1 MLQGMLPQMT
11 WQHHKK
17 FLCLLRL
24 TRLWVMMS
32 PMRSGANCT
41 GCLTLRPAATWPSTA
56 MILSKRQRL
65 FRCARWRTHLLLCK
79 LMLSQGLLQSR

>member
-24 TRLWVMMS
+24 TRLWVMIS

-56 MILSKRQRL
+56 MIPSKRQRS
-65 FRCARWRTHLLLCK
+65 FRCAQGRTHLLVGK
-79 LMLSQGLLQSR
+79 LMVSQGLLPSF